1 MDAKKSVRQYKP
13 ASKMPARRKK
23 KKTGWIGWF
32 RSNIKDND
40 EVDPKK
46 RGEHG
51 DNLRFVWG
59 AVLATLS
66 LAILIALIS
75 HIFTGAEDQ
84 KYVTSESY
92 TAANWLGR
100 WGYEVAHWL
109 MDNTFGVSSIL
120 IPILMLATSI
130 RIMGL
135 AKVRLHLW
143 FLNCMIIMAWAS
155 AFAAYV
161 VRYFPGAQNTYII
174 WGGMIGQ
181 NELDFLQNKVGGLGT
196 LLIFILSA
204 LLYIFYLSDEAIT
217 WIRHKVIREKKEETE
232 EAENEVEQ
240 EEQEEFTPLMPDSE
254 DESPKEVALNEEETR
269 VPFSDEAAQTATTID
284 FAEGLQYIGS
294 WAFAYCYNLKEL
306 RMPTSLRQID
316 EYAFKSCSGL
326 SEVHVPSMITQI
338 GDYAFKN
345 CGLKSVYAYTL
356 TPVQINQ
363 DTFDYTGTELFAPKT
378 SFYTYYINTQWAQF
392 PILKE
397 FDAKYLKWYTPRD
410 YDIQINTTNPI
421 PNEDDENR
429 AEGNMEPGSGLIFI
443 GDGQQL
449 VKDLILNWQHG
460 ANYPALI
467 EDGNLDVE
475 ELKFIMN
482 VYPGRW
488 YFFSFPFDIKISD
501 TSFDGKY
508 VWRYYD
514 AEERAENGSGGWK
527 NVTDGWLRANVGY
540 IFQANKEGDLELPV
554 NNPQFAQ
561 STGQKEVPLESH
573 PATNAQDAS
582 WNFVGNPNLSYYDL
596 DDVENS
602 GFTAPI
608 TVWDE
613 EQQTYTAVVPGDDEY
628 DFHPFQAYFVQTP
641 ENTDNLTFDDENRS
655 TYVQTEQKAGNRSR
669 AHAARR
675 VNEKRL
681 LVNLILSNG

>member
-217 WIRHKVIREKKEETE
+217 WIRHKVNKKKKE
-232 EAENEVEQ
+232 
-240 EEQEEFTPLMPDSE
+240 D
-254 DESPKEVALNEEETR
+254 AL
-269 VPFSDEAAQTATTID
+269 D
-284 FAEGLQYIGS
+284 
-294 WAFAYCYNLKEL
+294 
-306 RMPTSLRQID
+306 
-316 EYAFKSCSGL
+316 
-326 SEVHVPSMITQI
+326 
-338 GDYAFKN
+338 
-345 CGLKSVYAYTL
+345 
-356 TPVQINQ
+356 
-363 DTFDYTGTELFAPKT
+363 
-378 SFYTYYINTQWAQF
+378 
-392 PILKE
+392 
-397 FDAKYLKWYTPRD
+397 
-410 YDIQINTTNPI
+410 
-421 PNEDDENR
+421 
-429 AEGNMEPGSGLIFI
+429 
-443 GDGQQL
+443 
-449 VKDLILNWQHG
+449 
-460 ANYPALI
+460 
-467 EDGNLDVE
+467 
-475 ELKFIMN
+475 N
-482 VYPGRW
+482 V
-488 YFFSFPFDIKISD
+488 
-501 TSFDGKY
+501 
-508 VWRYYD
+508 
-514 AEERAENGSGGWK
+514 
-527 NVTDGWLRANVGY
+527 
-540 IFQANKEGDLELPV
+540 
-554 NNPQFAQ
+554 
-561 STGQKEVPLESH
+561 
-573 PATNAQDAS
+573 
-582 WNFVGNPNLSYYDL
+582 NF
-596 DDVENS
+596 
-602 GFTAPI
+602 
-608 TVWDE
+608 
-613 EQQTYTAVVPGDDEY
+613 
-628 DFHPFQAYFVQTP
+628 
-641 ENTDNLTFDDENRS
+641 
-655 TYVQTEQKAGNRSR
+655 
-669 AHAARR
+669 
-675 VNEKRL
+675 
-681 LVNLILSNG
+681 